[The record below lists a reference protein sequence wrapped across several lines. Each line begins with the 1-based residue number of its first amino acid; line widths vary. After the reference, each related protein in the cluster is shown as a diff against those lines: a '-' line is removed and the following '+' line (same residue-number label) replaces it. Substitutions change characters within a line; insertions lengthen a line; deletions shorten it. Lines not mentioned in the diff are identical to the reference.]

1 MKAQR
6 RQQLKSNSLIWTLQG
21 LPETIKRYQSQ
32 IALVLILIA
41 LAIVMIRYRM
51 TAAEQRLLDSQ
62 QSLSIAHEQLQHLQM
77 GYFTPGADPLEY
89 VKHRAEFFSD
99 GLQQAEDAFQKA
111 PDSQPA
117 LKAEALLVKGDINFE
132 MANAPEMP
140 GAATQPSLR
149 PAESVENLLNNAHD
163 AYMQVLQ
170 DYSDQKYA
178 ATAAHFGLAAVAED
192 RAVAGGGNE
201 ASQWDAAKTQYQ
213 AVVDG
218 DAEPGFKAIATQRLQ
233 LLPQLQRPA
242 AIGLSATTISSNTI
256 SPSTIL
262 PSTMISPLRP
272 TTQK

>member
-6 RQQLKSNSLIWTLQG
+6 RQQLKANSLIWTLQG

-51 TAAEQRLLDSQ
+51 NAAEQRLQEAQ
-62 QSLSIAHEQLQHLQM
+62 QSLSIASEELHHLQM
-77 GYFTPGADPLEY
+77 GSYYPGSDPPEY
-89 VKHRAEFFSD
+89 VKRRMEYYSD
-99 GLQQAEDAFQKA
+99 GLQQADDALQKA

-149 PAESVENLLNNAHD
+149 PPETIENLLNNAYD

-170 DYSDQKYA
+170 NYSDQKYA
-178 ATAAHFGLAAVAED
+178 ATAAHFGLATVAED
-192 RAVAGGGNE
+192 RAVAGGGNNT
-201 ASQWDAAKTQYQ
+201 SQWDAAKTQYQ
-213 AVVDG
+213 AVVDS
-218 DAEPGFKAIATQRLQ
+218 DAEPGFKAIAAQRIQ

-242 AIGLSATTISSNTI
+242 AIGLSA
-256 SPSTIL
+256 
-262 PSTMISPLRP
+262 STMMTPLGP